1 MAEKDYKDKKDD
13 DFVNKVSLKI
23 NDIDIELNAFTDDFL
38 RETILGML
46 KSIKTSKYGVEEFN
60 NIKIEINN
68 EN

>member
-1 MAEKDYKDKKDD
+1 MAEDVKKDKK

-46 KSIKTSKYGVEEFN
+46 KSIKTSEYGVDEFKK
-60 NIKIEINN
+60 IKIEINN
-68 EN
+68 ED